1 MKGTLQFQDFRLSTS
16 SPSALARVADNPYKN
31 FAGSKVP
38 QRKGSRIMAEVAYVD
53 YTGKRHTIAC
63 KSKGE
68 MIKARKFFDQF
79 RAEHIVMKQVINE
92 FRNEFGE
99 IPKGKKAALRKVLRE
114 TFNLQKATADYVI
127 ENA

>member
-16 SPSALARVADNPYKN
+16 SPSALARVAENPYKN
-31 FAGSKVP
+31 FAASKVP
-38 QRKGSRIMAEVAYVD
+38 QKKGSRIMAEVAYVD
-53 YTGKRHTIAC
+53 FMGKRHTIAC
-63 KSKGE
+63 KSKSE

-79 RAEHIVMKQVINE
+79 RAEHIVMKQIINE

-99 IPKGKKAALRKVLRE
+99 IPKSKKAALRKVLRE
-114 TFNLQKATADYVI
+114 TFNLRTVKADYVI